1 MAKSTRCEAIG
12 FLPKNMQQTTSL
24 YKLPFPHGNLAHQSV
39 LITGG
44 AGFIGSHIAEYLLLH
59 GAAKVRVIDDFS
71 TGFRSNIAP
80 LFNNPRFELLQ
91 GDIRQFE
98 TCTEACQ
105 GMDLVCHQA
114 AIGSVPRSIENPM
127 YTTTVNI
134 DGFVNIVKAA
144 KDNGIKR
151 VVYASSSS
159 VYGDEATLP
168 KQEQKTGHPLSPY
181 AVSKLSNEL
190 YARVFAQ
197 VYGMELIGLRYFNV
211 FGPRQSPKGA
221 YAAVIPLFIDGL
233 LNNKTVYINGNGNQ
247 TRDFTFVSNAVQA
260 NVLALFTSNPKAV
273 NEVYNIA
280 VGERFS
286 VNELYDALA
295 KLTGSAQQC
304 IHRQGR
310 AGDIEHSLADIT
322 KARTLLGYNPLVNFE
337 QGLELTLSYFK
348 NLPLALQHH

>member
-1 MAKSTRCEAIG
+1 MNPMLRHRV
-12 FLPKNMQQTTSL
+12 FRYNMQPISTL
-24 YKLPFPHGNLAHQSV
+24 YPQPFPHGNIARHSV

-71 TGFRSNIAP
+71 TGFRSNIEP
-80 LFNNPRFELLQ
+80 FLSNPRFELLE
-91 GDIRQFE
+91 GDIRNFQ
-98 TCTEACQ
+98 TCREACN

-127 YTTTVNI
+127 YTTSVNV
-134 DGFVNIVKAA
+134 DGFVNVVKAA
-144 KDNGIKR
+144 KDAGIKR

-168 KQEQKTGHPLSPY
+168 KQEHKTGNPLSPY
-181 AVSKLSNEL
+181 AVSKLSNEW

-197 VYGMELIGLRYFNV
+197 VYNMELIGLRYFNV

-233 LNNKTVYINGNGNQ
+233 LHEKPVYINGSGNQ

-260 NVLALFTSNPKAV
+260 NVLSLFTNNPKAV

-286 VNELYDALA
+286 VNELYEILA
-295 KLTGSAQQC
+295 KLIGSAQASV
-304 IHRQGR
+304 HRQAR
-310 AGDIEHSLADIT
+310 SGDIEHSLADIS
-322 KARTLLGYNPLVNFE
+322 KACNLLGYRPQVNFG
-337 QGLELTLSYFK
+337 QGLAHTLSYFT
-348 NLPLALQHH
+348 NLPVAHLSH